1 MQGEEK
7 TKSIMNFF
15 IVCFIVLID
24 QISKNYIYQN
34 KVQYESP
41 VPIIDGIIN
50 FTYLENT
57 GIAFGLFSNMEAS
70 SIFFIILPIII
81 TFYLISL
88 LQDKEFQ
95 SNSSQISLLL
105 IVGGAIGNIIDRI
118 FRGYVVDFIQ
128 FDIDIFPYV
137 FNIADSSVTI
147 GLLFLLCSSII
158 VQRR

>member
-70 SIFFIILPIII
+70 SIFFIVLPIII

-105 IVGGAIGNIIDRI
+105 IIGGAIGNIIDRI

-158 VQRR
+158 VQR